1 MPRAKFIPTTDPYHI
16 SSRCIN
22 KEWFHS
28 PLSEVWEIFSE
39 QLYLSQKMFNLQIH
53 SFVLMSNHFHL
64 LVTAPELNISQSMN
78 YFLRESS
85 RQILHSNERINRT
98 FGARFFR
105 SRIGSYHHFMTV
117 YKYVYR
123 NPVEANLC
131 DYAEEY
137 PWSTLNGLLG
147 LSRLLIPLEEDP
159 LLGVSEFTQTI
170 KWLNQS
176 PHLEDKHSVH
186 KAIRRS
192 VFTLPKTRKQV
203 NHLESDLY

>member
-1 MPRAKFIPTTDPYHI
+1 MPRSKFTPTTDPYHI

-28 PLSEVWEIFSE
+28 PLPEVWEIFSE
-39 QLYLSQKMFNLQIH
+39 QLYLVQKLFNLRIH

-64 LVTAPELNISQSMN
+64 LVTAPDLNLSESMN

-98 FGARFFR
+98 FAARFFR
-105 SRIGSYHHFMTV
+105 SRIQSYHHFMTV

-123 NPVEANLC
+123 NPVEAQLC
-131 DYAEEY
+131 DYVEEY

-147 LSRLLIPLEEDP
+147 LSRLLIPVEEDP
-159 LLGVSEFTQTI
+159 LLDTNEFSQTL

-176 PHLEDKHSVH
+176 PGLEDKLSVR

-192 VFTLPKTRKQV
+192 DFTLPKTRKQK
-203 NHLESDLY
+203 NHLEKDLY